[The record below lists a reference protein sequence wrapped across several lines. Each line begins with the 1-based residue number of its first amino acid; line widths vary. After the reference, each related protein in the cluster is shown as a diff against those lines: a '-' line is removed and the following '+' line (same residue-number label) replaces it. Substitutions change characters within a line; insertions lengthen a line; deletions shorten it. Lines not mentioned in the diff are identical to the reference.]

1 MMSARDCYELGPEN
15 CATDSRCV
23 LEYNVENEHPTCV
36 PRQGHRQLTDHEVRV
51 LERVFEQ
58 VLLQFVRPENT
69 ASNVLN
75 QSIQRLA
82 HELRP
87 RVEWKIRSL
96 TAQGNISSWINGA
109 ANVSRDIIR
118 EVNQRSPWLQQSSL
132 QPVSPSDQERVASA
146 VRRVQHERRRLM
158 NIDSDVRRRQTPGW
172 LIRRRAREAREAR
185 RDEEETRERIAQLE
199 LGDARIAREA
209 RREEE
214 ERRERL
220 AQRELD
226 EANVELMANTL
237 VCVIICALI
246 LHIDVI
252 YPILREFFF

>member
-1 MMSARDCYELGPEN
+1 MSARDCYELGHEN

-23 LEYNVENEHPTCV
+23 LEYNIENEHPTCV
-36 PRQGHRQLTDHEVRV
+36 PREEHRQLTDHEVRV
-51 LERVFEQ
+51 IERVFEQ
-58 VLLQFVRPENT
+58 VLVQFFRPENT
-69 ASNVLN
+69 VSNVLN

-87 RVEWKIRSL
+87 RVDWKIRSL

-118 EVNQRSPWLQQSSL
+118 EVNQRSPRLQQASL
-132 QPVSPSDQERVASA
+132 QQVSPGDQERVSSA

-158 NIDSDVRRRQTPGW
+158 AIDRDIRRRRTPAW
-172 LIRRRAREAREAR
+172 LIRRQAREAR
-185 RDEEETRERIAQLE
+185 Q
-199 LGDARIAREA
+199 A

-214 ERRERL
+214 ERRERI
-220 AQRELD
+220 AQREVD
-226 EANVELMANTL
+226 DANVELMSNAL

>member
-1 MMSARDCYELGPEN
+1 MSARDCYELGHEN
-15 CATDSRCV
+15 CATDNRCV

-36 PRQGHRQLTDHEVRV
+36 PRQMHRLLTDHEVRV

-58 VLLQFVRPENT
+58 VLLQFFRPENT
-69 ASNVLN
+69 ASNVLD

-87 RVEWKIRSL
+87 RVEWNIRSL
-96 TAQGNISSWINGA
+96 TAQGNIASWMNGV
-109 ANVSRDIIR
+109 ANVSQDIIR
-118 EVNQRSPWLQQSSL
+118 EVNQRSPRLQQSSL
-132 QPVSPSDQERVASA
+132 QQVSPSDQERIASA

-158 NIDSDVRRRQTPGW
+158 AIDRDVRRRQIPGW
-172 LIRRRAREAREAR
+172 LIRRRARE
-185 RDEEETRERIAQLE
+185 
-199 LGDARIAREA
+199 AREA

-226 EANVELMANTL
+226 EANVELMANAL

-252 YPILREFFF
+252 YPILGEFFF

>member
-1 MMSARDCYELGPEN
+1 MSARDCYELGHEN
-15 CATDSRCV
+15 CVTDSRCV
-23 LEYNVENEHPTCV
+23 LEYNIENEHPTCV
-36 PRQGHRQLTDHEVRV
+36 PRQLTEDEFRV

-58 VLLQFVRPENT
+58 VLLQFFRPENT
-69 ASNVLN
+69 VSNVTN

-96 TAQGNISSWINGA
+96 TAQGNISSWMNGV

-118 EVNQRSPWLQQSSL
+118 EVNQRSPRLQQASL
-132 QPVSPSDQERVASA
+132 QQVSPSDQERVSA
-146 VRRVQHERRRLM
+146 AVGRVLHERRRLAAINRDIM
-158 NIDSDVRRRQTPGW
+158 RRRIP
-172 LIRRRAREAREAR
+172 
-185 RDEEETRERIAQLE
+185 
-199 LGDARIAREA
+199 REA

-214 ERRERL
+214 ERRERI

-226 EANVELMANTL
+226 DANVELITMTM

-246 LHIDVI
+246 LNIDLI
-252 YPILREFFF
+252 YPIFRAFFP

>member
-1 MMSARDCYELGPEN
+1 MSARDCYELGHEN

-23 LEYNVENEHPTCV
+23 LEYNIENEHPTCV
-36 PRQGHRQLTDHEVRV
+36 PREEHRQLTDHEVRV

-58 VLLQFVRPENT
+58 VLVHFFRPGNT
-69 ASNVLN
+69 VPSVLN

-82 HELRP
+82 QELRP

-96 TAQGNISSWINGA
+96 TAQGNISSWIDGV

-118 EVNQRSPWLQQSSL
+118 EVNQRSPRLQQDSL
-132 QPVSPSDQERVASA
+132 QQVSPSDQERVSSA

-158 NIDSDVRRRQTPGW
+158 NIDRD
-172 LIRRRAREAREAR
+172 IRRRRPPVWFWRRLERQAR
-185 RDEEETRERIAQLE
+185 Q
-199 LGDARIAREA
+199 A
-209 RREEE
+209 RREQE
-214 ERRERL
+214 ERGERI

-226 EANVELMANTL
+226 DANVELMTNAL
-237 VCVIICALI
+237 VCVIICAMI

>member
-1 MMSARDCYELGPEN
+1 MSARDCYELGHEN

-23 LEYNVENEHPTCV
+23 LEYNIDNEHPTCV
-36 PRQGHRQLTDHEVRV
+36 PREEHRQLTDHEVRV

-58 VLLQFVRPENT
+58 VLVQFFRPENT
-69 ASNVLN
+69 VPSVLN

-87 RVEWKIRSL
+87 RVEWTIRSL

-118 EVNQRSPWLQQSSL
+118 EVNQRSPRLQQASL
-132 QPVSPSDQERVASA
+132 QQVSASDQERVASA
-146 VRRVQHERRRLM
+146 VRRVLDEHRRLRGIDRDIRRRH
-158 NIDSDVRRRQTPGW
+158 TPGW
-172 LIRRRAREAREAR
+172 FIRRQAREAREAR
-185 RDEEETRERIAQLE
+185 RYEEETRERIAQLE
-199 LGDARIAREA
+199 LGDAREAREA

-226 EANVELMANTL
+226 DANAELVSVAI
-237 VCVIICALI
+237 VCAIMCALI
-246 LHIDVI
+246 LNID
-252 YPILREFFF
+252 LRHSIFRGFFP

>member
-1 MMSARDCYELGPEN
+1 MSARDCYELGHEN

-23 LEYNVENEHPTCV
+23 LEYTVENEHPTCV
-36 PRQGHRQLTDHEVRV
+36 PREEHRQLTDHEVRV

-58 VLLQFVRPENT
+58 VLLQFFRPENT
-69 ASNVLN
+69 ASNVLD

-87 RVEWKIRSL
+87 RVEWNIRSF
-96 TAQGNISSWINGA
+96 TAQGNISSWINGV

-118 EVNQRSPWLQQSSL
+118 EVNQRSPRLQQSSL
-132 QPVSPSDQERVASA
+132 QQVSPSDQERVASA

-158 NIDSDVRRRQTPGW
+158 AIDRDVRRRQTPGW
-172 LIRRRAREAREAR
+172 LIRRRAREAR
-185 RDEEETRERIAQLE
+185 Q
-199 LGDARIAREA
+199 A

-214 ERRERL
+214 ERSERI

-226 EANVELMANTL
+226 DANVELMSNA
-237 VCVIICALI
+237 VMCVIICALI
-246 LHIDVI
+246 LHADVI
-252 YPILREFFF
+252 YPILREFFL

>member
-1 MMSARDCYELGPEN
+1 MSARDCYELGHEN

-23 LEYNVENEHPTCV
+23 LEYNIENEHPTCV
-36 PRQGHRQLTDHEVRV
+36 PREEHRQLTDHEVRV

-58 VLLQFVRPENT
+58 VLVQFFRPENT

-118 EVNQRSPWLQQSSL
+118 EVNQRSPRLQQASL
-132 QPVSPSDQERVASA
+132 QQVSPSDQQRVSSA
-146 VRRVQHERRRLM
+146 VRRVQHERSRLM
-158 NIDSDVRRRQTPGW
+158 AIDRDIRRRRTPQEV
-172 LIRRRAREAREAR
+172 IRRRAREAR
-185 RDEEETRERIAQLE
+185 Q
-199 LGDARIAREA
+199 A

-214 ERRERL
+214 ERRERI

-226 EANVELMANTL
+226 DANAELMAMPI

-252 YPILREFFF
+252 YPILRAFFL